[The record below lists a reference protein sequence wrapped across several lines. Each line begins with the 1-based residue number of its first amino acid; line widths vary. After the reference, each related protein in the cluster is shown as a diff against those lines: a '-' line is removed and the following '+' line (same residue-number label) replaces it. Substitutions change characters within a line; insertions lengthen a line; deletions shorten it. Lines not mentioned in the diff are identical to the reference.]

1 MTWTQLREKF
11 AAAYEPKDLALLDKA
26 YAFSDKYHAG
36 QKRFSGE
43 PYVIHVIETAG
54 ILFEL
59 HSDPD
64 TLAAALLHD
73 CLEDT
78 TATAE
83 DIRREFG
90 DKLLELV
97 DGVTKIST
105 RVFRDSEER
114 KAENLRKMVLAMA
127 ADIRVIIIKLADRLH
142 NMRTLE
148 FLPVD
153 KRLRF
158 ARETLE
164 IYAPLAHRLG
174 MGRIKDE
181 LEDLAF
187 RHLHVEE
194 FRALVDQVAAFQEQ
208 RRQVIVGAQAEIERL
223 LGELD
228 IHARVYGRI
237 KHLYSLWVKMSTQNK
252 DLTQIYDLMALRIIV
267 PNLKDC
273 YAALGIIHSLWKPM
287 PGRFKDFIAM
297 PKTNF
302 YQSLHTSVI
311 GPSGEPLEIQI
322 RTEEMHRLAENG
334 IAAHWSYKEGKDEGE
349 HYESRLAWFRQILE
363 WQRDLHDSQEFLEAL
378 KIDLFKDE
386 VFVFTPRGEVKSLP
400 RGSNPIDFAY
410 LIHSRLGDTIVGA
423 KINGRMVP
431 LRYEFKN
438 GDIVEVV
445 TRSDNR
451 PSRDWLNLVKTA
463 KAKNRIRH
471 YFRDLDK
478 NEMEAQGKLLLEHE
492 LARCGSTLA
501 EITREDK
508 LLEAARSMNFKT
520 LEQLFIQIGDGNVT
534 ARSVAAKVGL
544 TPAATVPQPPASAH
558 KPAYKGG
565 NENGLHLPGIEG
577 VVTRFAQCCH
587 PIAGDPVVGIITK
600 GRGISVHR
608 RDCPNVHALL
618 QESGRLVEVAWD
630 NASAAEQNLE
640 IFVQAQER
648 DGLLSDLLQAFKDVG
663 SQVKN
668 TSTRTTPQKIVN
680 GMYTIQVKG
689 QAHLRDVV
697 LRLEKVKGV
706 LKVSRRASG

>member
-1 MTWTQLREKF
+1 MTWEELREKF
-11 AAAYEPKDLALLDKA
+11 SRIYNPGEIALLDKA
-26 YAFSDKYHAG
+26 FAFADKYHAG
-36 QKRFSGE
+36 QKRFSGD
-43 PYVIHVIETAG
+43 PYVVHVIETAG
-54 ILFEL
+54 ILFGL

-78 TATAE
+78 AATAE
-83 DIRREFG
+83 DIRLSFG

-105 RVFRDSEER
+105 RAFRDSEER
-114 KAENLRKMVLAMA
+114 KAENLRKMMLAMA
-127 ADIRVIIIKLADRLH
+127 ADIRVIVIKLADRLH

-148 FLPVD
+148 FLPAD

-187 RHLHVEE
+187 RHLHDEE
-194 FRALVDQVAAFQEQ
+194 YLALANSVTAFQEQ
-208 RRQVIVGAQAEIERL
+208 RQQVITEAQQQIEKLLAELNISS
-223 LGELD
+223 
-228 IHARVYGRI
+228 RVYGRI
-237 KHLYSLWVKMSTQNK
+237 KHLHSLWVKMQSQNK
-252 DLTQIYDLMALRIIV
+252 DLSQIYDLMALRIIV
-267 PNLKDC
+267 PNVKDC

-302 YQSLHTSVI
+302 YQSLHTTVI

-322 RTEEMHRLAENG
+322 RTEEMHRLAEDG
-334 IAAHWSYKEGKDEGE
+334 IAAHWSYKEGKAQGE
-349 HYESRLAWFRQILE
+349 QYEARLAWFRQILE
-363 WQRDLHDSQEFLEAL
+363 WQRELHDSQEFLEAL

-400 RGSNPIDFAY
+400 RGSTPIDFAY
-410 LIHSRLGDTIVGA
+410 LIHSQLGDTITGA
-423 KINGRMVP
+423 KINGRLVP
-431 LRYEFKN
+431 LRYEFKS

-445 TRSDNR
+445 TRADGR

-471 YFRDLDK
+471 YFRELDK
-478 NEMEAQGKLLLEHE
+478 SEMEAQGKQLLEHE
-492 LARCGSTLA
+492 LSRCGTSLP
-501 EITREDK
+501 EVTREDK
-508 LLEAARSMNFKT
+508 LLEAARSINFKT
-520 LEQLFIQIGDGNVT
+520 LDQLLVQIGDGNVT
-534 ARSVAAKVGL
+534 ARSVAAKLGL
-544 TPAATVPQPPASAH
+544 TPLVLPPQPPANVH
-558 KPAYKGG
+558 KPAYQGK
-565 NENGLHLPGIEG
+565 NENGLRLPGIEG

-587 PIAGDPVVGIITK
+587 PIAGDTIVGIITK

-608 RDCPNVHALL
+608 RDCPNVQTFL
-618 QESGRLVEVAWD
+618 QESGRMVEVGWD
-630 NASAAEQNLE
+630 DTSGSEQSLD
-640 IFVQAQER
+640 IFIQAQER
-648 DGLLSDLLQAFKDVG
+648 DGLLSDLLQAFQDVG

-668 TSTRTTPQKIVN
+668 TSTRTNPQKIMN

-689 QAHLRDVV
+689 QSHLRDVV

-706 LKVSRRASG
+706 LRVSRRALG

>member
-1 MTWTQLREKF
+1 MTWEELRGKI
-11 AAAYEPKDLALLDKA
+11 AATYAPADLALLDKA
-26 YAFSDKYHAG
+26 YAFADQHHAG
-36 QKRFSGE
+36 QKRFSGD
-43 PYVIHVIETAG
+43 PYVVHVLETAG
-54 ILFEL
+54 ILYEL

-73 CLEDT
+73 ALEDT
-78 TATAE
+78 VATAE
-83 DIRREFG
+83 DIQREFG

-105 RVFRDSEER
+105 RAFRDSEER
-114 KAENLRKMVLAMA
+114 VAENLRKMVLAMA
-127 ADIRVIIIKLADRLH
+127 ADIRVIVIKLADRLH

-148 FLPVD
+148 FLPAD

-187 RHLHVEE
+187 RHLHPAEYL
-194 FRALVDQVAAFQEQ
+194 ALVNSVAAFQEE
-208 RRQVIVGAQAEIERL
+208 RQLAIAEAQARIETL

-228 IHARVYGRI
+228 IQARVYGRI
-237 KHLYSLWVKMSTQNK
+237 KHLYSLWVKMTTQDK
-252 DLTQIYDLMALRIIV
+252 ALAQIYDLMALRLIV
-267 PNLKDC
+267 PNVKDC
-273 YAALGIIHSLWKPM
+273 YAALGIVHSLWKPM

-297 PKTNF
+297 PKTNL
-302 YQSLHTSVI
+302 YQSLHTTVI

-322 RTEEMHRLAENG
+322 RTEEMHRLAEEG
-334 IAAHWSYKEGKDEGE
+334 IAAHWSYKEGKSEGE
-349 HYESRLAWFRQILE
+349 HYETRLAWFRQILE
-363 WQRDLHDSQEFLEAL
+363 WQRDLHDSSDFLEAL

-410 LIHSRLGDTIVGA
+410 LIHSRLGDTIIGA

-445 TRSDNR
+445 TRSDSR

-478 NEMEAQGKLLLEHE
+478 NAMEAQGKVALEHE
-492 LARCGSTLA
+492 LARCGTTLA
-501 EITREDK
+501 EVSREDK
-508 LLEAARSMNFKT
+508 LLEAARSMNFKS
-520 LEQLFIQIGDGNVT
+520 LDQLLVQIGDGNVT
-534 ARSVAAKVGL
+534 ARSVAAKLGL
-544 TPAATVPQPPASAH
+544 TPLSLPPQPPPSAH
-558 KPAYKGG
+558 RPAYKGK
-565 NENGLHLPGIEG
+565 NEHGLRLPGMEG

-587 PIAGDPVVGIITK
+587 PIAGDPIVGVITK

-608 RDCPNVHALL
+608 ADCPNVQPIM
-618 QESGRLVEVAWD
+618 QEAGRMVEVAWD
-630 NASAAEQNLE
+630 DASAAEQSLE
-640 IFVQAQER
+640 IFVSAQER
-648 DGLLSDLLQAFKDVG
+648 DGLLSDLLQAFADVG
-663 SQVKN
+663 SPVKS
-668 TSTRTTPQKIVN
+668 TSTRTNPQRIMN

-689 QAHLRDVV
+689 QSHLRDVV

-706 LKVSRRASG
+706 MKVSRRSSG

>member
-1 MTWTQLREKF
+1 MTYAQLREKLVTSYD
-11 AAAYEPKDLALLDKA
+11 ATQMALLDKA
-26 YAFSDKYHAG
+26 FAFADRYHAG

-43 PYVIHVIETAG
+43 PYVIHVLETAG

-64 TLAAALLHD
+64 TVAAALLHD
-73 CLEDT
+73 SLEDT

-83 DIRREFG
+83 DIKREFG
-90 DKLLELV
+90 GKLLELV

-105 RVFRDSEER
+105 RAFRDSEER

-127 ADIRVIIIKLADRLH
+127 ADIRVIVIKLADRLH

-148 FLPVD
+148 YLPVD

-187 RHLHVEE
+187 KHLHVEE
-194 FRALVDQVAAFQEQ
+194 YKTLVNSVAAFQEQ
-208 RRQVIVGAQAEIERL
+208 RQQVITEAQAEIEKL
-223 LGELD
+223 LSELD
-228 IHARVYGRI
+228 IQSKVYGRI
-237 KHLYSLWVKMSTQNK
+237 KHLYSLWVKMTTQSK
-252 DLTQIYDLMALRIIV
+252 DLSQIFDLMALRILV
-267 PNLKDC
+267 PNVKDC

-297 PKTNF
+297 PKTNL
-302 YQSLHTSVI
+302 YQSLHTTVI

-322 RTEEMHRLAENG
+322 RTQEMHRLAEEG
-334 IAAHWSYKEGKDEGE
+334 IAAHWSYKEGKAEGE
-349 HYESRLAWFRQILE
+349 HYETRLAWFRQILE
-363 WQRDLHDSQEFLEAL
+363 WQRDLHDSSEFLEAL

-410 LIHSRLGDTIVGA
+410 LIHSRLGDTIIGA

-445 TRSDNR
+445 TRSDAR

-478 NEMEAQGKLLLEHE
+478 TEMEAQGKALLEHE

-501 EITREDK
+501 EVSRDEK

-520 LEQLFIQIGDGNVT
+520 LDQLLIQIGDGNVT
-534 ARSVAAKVGL
+534 ARSVVAKVGL
-544 TPAATVPQPPASAH
+544 NPPATVPQPPASQH
-558 KPAYKGG
+558 KPAYKGKS
-565 NENGLHLPGIEG
+565 ENGLRLPGIEG

-587 PIAGDPVVGIITK
+587 PIAGDSIVGVITK

-608 RDCPNVHALL
+608 ADCPNVQPLIL
-618 QESGRLVEVAWD
+618 ESGRMVEVAWD
-630 NASAAEQNLE
+630 NAAAVEQSLE
-640 IFVQAQER
+640 IFIQAQER
-648 DGLLSDLLQAFKDVG
+648 DGLLSDLLQAFQDVG
-663 SQVKN
+663 SQVKS
-668 TSTRTTPQKIVN
+668 TSTRTNAQKIVN
-680 GMYTIQVKG
+680 GMYTVQVKG
-689 QAHLRDVV
+689 QSHLRDVV
-697 LRLEKVKGV
+697 MRLEKVKGV